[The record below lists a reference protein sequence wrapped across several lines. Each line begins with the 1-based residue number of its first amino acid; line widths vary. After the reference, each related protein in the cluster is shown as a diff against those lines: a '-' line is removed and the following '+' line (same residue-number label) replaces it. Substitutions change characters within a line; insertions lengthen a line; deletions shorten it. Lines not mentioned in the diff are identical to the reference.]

1 MRAMYESSKLVIKI
15 RSSLVIIK
23 WEWGKPLAVAAT
35 PAEVTQGSITRS
47 TRACYLFAFL
57 SFHNRTFIL
66 GFIVCSF

>member
-1 MRAMYESSKLVIKI
+1 MRVMYKSSKLVIKI

-23 WEWGKPLAVAAT
+23 WEWGKPLAAT